1 MPFQKRLAFT
11 FAFLIALFVLNVSIH
26 FWTRTQRDRTFEAL
40 RQAVARQALIG
51 SLKVDLNAL
60 QRQASLLAEGR
71 ADSLGGGGEIARQM
85 TAARTSARELLAL
98 TDPEAVSYTHLTLP
112 TIYSV

>member
-26 FWTRTQRDRTFEAL
+26 FWTRAQRDRTFEAL

-51 SLKVDLNAL
+51 SLKLDLSAL
-60 QRQASLLAEGR
+60 QRQAALLAEGEGEPRHPAAADDR
-71 ADSLGGGGEIARQM
+71 AGFAGHIA
-85 TAARTSARELLAL
+85 AARASVGELLTL
-98 TDPEAVSYTHLTLP
+98 SDPE
-112 TIYSV
+112 